1 MNSKILV
8 TLTPS
13 DAFITLQTYDARHGK
28 SQNFYIR
35 KETILFLKRPGSFPG
50 SKASCLSS
58 FPHPLSPYFP
68 PACFLIS
75 RYSISPRMLLIA
87 LYLLWSSNRE
97 L

>member
-28 SQNFYIR
+28 SQNYYIR
-35 KETILFLKRPGSFPG
+35 KETMVLRLLRITSN
-50 SKASCLSS
+50 SM
-58 FPHPLSPYFP
+58 LSPCPYFL

-75 RYSISPRMLLIA
+75 RYRISPRMLSMA
-87 LYLLWSSNRE
+87 LYLLRSSNRE